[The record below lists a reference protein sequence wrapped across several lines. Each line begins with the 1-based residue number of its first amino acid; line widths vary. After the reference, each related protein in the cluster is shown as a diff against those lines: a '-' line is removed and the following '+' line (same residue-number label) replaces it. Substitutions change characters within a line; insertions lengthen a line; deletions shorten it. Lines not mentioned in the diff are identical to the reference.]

1 MNPVAWQV
9 LTWAFGALLTIT
21 LFALQ
26 RLLGKLDAALAENK
40 VLTATVFDL
49 KLANSEL
56 RGVSAALDRTLGAAA
71 AAAVA
76 VRQEGG
82 SP

>member
-1 MNPVAWQV
+1 MSPTAWQV
-9 LTWAFGALLTIT
+9 LTWAFGALLTIA

-26 RLLGKLDAALAENK
+26 RLLGKLDARDAEIK
-40 VLTATVFDL
+40 LLTATNFDL

-56 RGVSAALDRTLGAAA
+56 RGTAAAVDRTLGAGAA
-71 AAAVA
+71 ALA
-76 VRQEGG
+76 RQEGS